1 MRNLI
6 KLLTKPQ
13 KPAAPRPRGMCETPP
28 APSQAAFVTVLV
40 IDASSSMESDDYPP
54 SRLEAAKRGASAYLA
69 HRVAQSAHDRI
80 AVVSFR
86 GNARVECP
94 LEDLKDSARRIQN
107 AIDSIAACGN
117 TSIGAGLR
125 AAEGLV
131 LGAPSG
137 WMTRLLGEPLRVALP
152 SGHVKR
158 LILLSDGGH
167 NANPKPEPIA
177 DRLKAAGVQIDC
189 VGIGTKDEV
198 DEDRLRRL
206 ASSPD
211 RYRFIADARELFEH
225 YRTLAK
231 SLTL

>member
-13 KPAAPRPRGMCETPP
+13 KPAGPRPRGTCETPP
-28 APSQAAFVTVLV
+28 APSQAACFTVLV

-69 HRVAQSAHDRI
+69 HRVALSAHDRI

-86 GNARVECP
+86 GDARVDGP
-94 LEDLKDSARRIQN
+94 LEEIKGSARRIQN
-107 AIDSIAACGN
+107 AIDSIAAGGN

-125 AAEGLV
+125 AAEGLL

-137 WMTRLLGEPLRVALP
+137 WMTRLLGDPVRVALP

-158 LILLSDGGH
+158 LILLSDGGQ
-167 NANPKPEPIA
+167 NAGCKPWPVAE
-177 DRLKAAGVQIDC
+177 RLKGAGVLIDC
-189 VGIGTKDEV
+189 VGIGAKDEV
-198 DEDRLRRL
+198 DENLLRRL
-206 ASSPD
+206 ATSPD
-211 RYRFIADARELFEH
+211 RYQFIADARELFEH

-231 SLTL
+231 SLTV